1 MARGNNTTSN
11 VTVTLNGAQ
20 AEKALKSLQKEYEKL
35 SSLIKTARAEG
46 DKTQESKLVKQQA
59 QIKKQIDS
67 STRSVKNYQQALRNL
82 DKTSLVNLEKAY
94 RTLRK
99 EVRQLTV
106 GTDEYVRKS
115 RQLALL
121 KQRIDSVNAS
131 MMQQTTLMRRMA
143 SNMNRYF
150 LVVSSAIAGL
160 TGLNLTFKH
169 AAREAAE
176 LDDVYSD
183 VMKTTGLTRDE
194 VVALNEAFQKIDTR
208 TSRLE
213 LNRLAWTA
221 GKLGITGVED
231 VLQFVRATDKINVAL
246 GEDLGEGA
254 IRNIGKLADV
264 FQLTKEMGIEKAY
277 LSIGSAV
284 NELGQASTAAEQYLI
299 EFAQRNAGV
308 AKQMGLSIQDMLGY
322 ASGLDQSA
330 MKVEMAATAFQRFI
344 MEMYSNTATFARYAN
359 MELEDFADLM
369 NRDVNQAII
378 AVLQNMN
385 ARGGFGQLVPI
396 FQSMGLDGARA
407 VAVLSAMATNIDAIT
422 QAQELSNKAFREQTS
437 ITDEFAKKNN
447 NRMARLEKAQKR
459 FKDMIYEFGESLSG
473 AFISATNLSASA
485 LKFFITYRKEILS
498 ALAAVV
504 ALTIAIKAKS
514 IALAVSKTVMA
525 SYTVVTRALSGVMYL
540 LQGNVLRAAVAFRAA
555 NRAMSASA
563 VGLLITAF
571 TALAVAIVK
580 VATAQT
586 TLKKANKD
594 FFGET
599 QKAKLEMDSL
609 LGILKSNSSETR
621 MYKEALNK
629 LRESYGPL
637 IDDLIDEKGQLT
649 DIEEARRRINTE
661 IESSIALK
669 IREASIDEVTTNKMK
684 KMATEYERLV
694 SDIQKA
700 AGVGEDAARIMA
712 SQAVEMI
719 KQGEALPD
727 MLSVI
732 FGDTGDW
739 NNAKAV
745 VEGRLRWMM
754 RDYSKMLSEIESIN
768 KRFNPFITPKV
779 TGGNASASG
788 ENSSGKGGGV
798 VISDQAFEAEMEKL
812 KAEQAQR
819 LNELKMDYL
828 KRKLTQE
835 QYEKESENLST
846 TYLGKINALYLK
858 YGKDNTEAQGK
869 VLDQRIKLQEAAQ
882 KKLSEQEKQD
892 FEGDL
897 QSLTDREKQRNNAL
911 KQQLLDGVLTQE
923 QYETQS
929 LTSSIDFL
937 KERNA
942 VYIKYGQDNLDVY
955 SQLLDKLMEQLKR
968 LQAGVPPEE
977 GSTREFER
985 LVREAEHLRLSLA
998 KQGVLDQYAFEKQ
1011 QLEAMLS
1018 YKLLSNEQYEAAL
1031 YNLRVSSAREAV
1043 NKISSILQIGADL
1056 AGAIQDSAFARLEE
1070 QKEKELTLAGSN
1082 TEERARIEQDY
1093 EEKKL
1098 ATQKKY
1104 ADMDMMV
1111 KISQGLA
1118 NYALSITQAFATLPT
1133 AAALAMLPFLTA
1145 TLGFQVAAI
1154 VKQRNA
1160 IRNSSVEPVSET
1172 GSVTART
1179 VKGYATG
1186 GFTTKDK
1193 DDLRPV
1199 GTVHA
1204 NEWVAPAWM
1213 VRSNPLVFARLEA
1226 VRKQEMLERRG
1237 FASGGYTSTRET
1249 PTPSAQGGELT
1260 RKDVDRFCKAI
1271 DKLYST
1277 PLSAVVSLK
1286 ELERKQEVNRRFK
1299 SISGK

>member
-59 QIKKQIDS
+59 QVKKQIDS
-67 STRSVKNYQQALRNL
+67 STKSVKNYQQALRHL

-131 MMQQTTLMRRMA
+131 MVQQTTLMRRMA

-160 TGLNLTFKH
+160 TGLNLTLKH

-183 VMKTTGLTRDE
+183 VMKTTGLTRDQ
-194 VVALNEAFQKIDTR
+194 VVELNMAFQKIDTR
-208 TSRLE
+208 TSRQE
-213 LNRLAWTA
+213 LNRLAWVA
-221 GKLGITGVED
+221 GKLGISGVKDILE
-231 VLQFVRATDKINVAL
+231 FVRATDKINVAL

-254 IRNIGKLADV
+254 IRNIGKLSDV
-264 FQLTKEMGIEKAY
+264 FKLTKEMGIEKAY
-277 LSIGSAV
+277 LAIGSAV

-308 AKQMGLSIQDMLGY
+308 AQQMGLSIQNMLGY

-344 MEMYSNTATFARYAN
+344 MEMYSNTSAFARYAN

-378 AVLQNMN
+378 TVLTNMN
-385 ARGGFGQLVPI
+385 AKGGFGQLVPI

-407 VAVLSAMATNIDAIT
+407 VAVLSAMATNIEAIT
-422 QAQELSNKAFREQTS
+422 QAQELSNKAFSEQTS
-437 ITDEFAKKNN
+437 ITEEFAKKNN
-447 NRMARLEKAQKR
+447 NRMAQLEKAQKR

-473 AFISATNLSASA
+473 TFIRVTNLSASA
-485 LKFFITYRKEILS
+485 LRFFITYRKEILS

-514 IALAVSKTVMA
+514 IALAVSKTVVA
-525 SYTVVTRALSGVMYL
+525 SYTVVTRTLSGVMYL

-555 NRAMSASA
+555 NRAMSASV

-621 MYKEALNK
+621 MYKEALDK

-637 IDDLIDEKGQLT
+637 INDLINEKGQLT
-649 DIEEARRRINTE
+649 DIEEARRRINQE

-669 IREASIDEVTTNKMK
+669 IREASIDEVTTKRMK
-684 KMATEYERLV
+684 KMADEYERLV

-700 AGVGEDAARIMA
+700 AGLGEEAARIMA
-712 SQAVEMI
+712 SQSVEMI

-739 NNAKAV
+739 NNAKAL

-768 KRFNPFITPKV
+768 KRFNPFIAPLSGEPATG
-779 TGGNASASG
+779 TGGDATTG
-788 ENSSGKGGGV
+788 EGGV
-798 VISDQAFEAEMEKL
+798 DISDQAFEAEMEKL
-812 KAEQAQR
+812 KAEQAKR
-819 LNELKMDYL
+819 LNTLKMDYL
-828 KRKLTQE
+828 KRTITQE
-835 QYEKESENLST
+835 QYEQKSENLST
-846 TYLGKINALYLK
+846 TYLEKINALYLK
-858 YGKDNTEAQGK
+858 YGKDNTDAQGK

-892 FEGDL
+892 FETDL
-897 QSLTDREKQRNNAL
+897 QSLTDSEKKRNNVL
-911 KQQLLDGVLTQE
+911 KQQLLDGVITQE
-923 QYETQS
+923 QYEAQS
-929 LTSSIDFL
+929 LESSIEFL
-937 KERNA
+937 KLRNE
-942 VYIKYGQDNLDVY
+942 VYLKYGQDNLDVY
-955 SQLLDKLMEQLKR
+955 SQLLDKLMEQMKR
-968 LQAGVPPEE
+968 LEAGILPEE
-977 GSTREFER
+977 AATREFER

-998 KQGVLDQYAFEKQ
+998 KQGVLNQYAFEKQ

-1031 YNLRVSSAREAV
+1031 YNLRVTSAREAV
-1043 NKISSILQIGADL
+1043 NKMSSILQMGADL
-1056 AGAIQDSAFARLEE
+1056 AGTIQENAYARLEE

-1082 TEERARIEQDY
+1082 SEERARIEQDY

-1160 IRNSSVEPVSET
+1160 IRNSSVEPVSGT

-1186 GFTTKDK
+1186 GFTSKDR

-1237 FASGGYTSTRET
+1237 FASGGYTSHREA
-1249 PTPSAQGGELT
+1249 PVPSVAGSELSK
-1260 RKDVDRFCKAI
+1260 KDIDRFCKAI

-1286 ELERKQEVNRRFK
+1286 DLERKQETSRRFK